1 MVFGS
6 LLREE
11 REEKEGKRTIFLREG
26 ERKRCDTQLHTQ
38 RERQINKDTKRKRA
52 VLQKDIDTKNKNQ
65 RKKRWMR

>member
-38 RERQINKDTKRKRA
+38 RERQRKRERKRKRA
-52 VLQKDIDTKNKNQ
+52 VLQKERNANNQIQ
-65 RKKRWMR
+65 RKKT